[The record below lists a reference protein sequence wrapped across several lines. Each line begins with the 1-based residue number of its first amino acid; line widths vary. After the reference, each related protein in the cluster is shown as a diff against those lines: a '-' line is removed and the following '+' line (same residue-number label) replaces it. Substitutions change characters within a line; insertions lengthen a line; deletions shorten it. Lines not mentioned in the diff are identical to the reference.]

1 MGNVGDYKMAP
12 SLAWVWRVRVE
23 QGWETNR
30 EGFSKE
36 SSPETKTESLEEF
49 EYKIRNF
56 WLCWKKQ

>member
-1 MGNVGDYKMAP
+1 MAP